1 VLTLCILLFVTP
13 MIFGQKRAPNVRL
26 SKAHPSVYMTFDHQA
41 KIASM
46 RTGEIEDTVWLRLR
60 NNTRW
65 PIILDMNGVPSKAY
79 GDAALFW
86 DVLCKG
92 NEPDER
98 RCHACSFNP
107 LPPGH
112 YILFTVPREDLAKDC
127 SIRVKFSYG
136 WEDSSGETG
145 TLCLLLQFCY
155 TNEYP
160 LTGGAVEQIVGP
172 EPREATF
179 ASSVIRLSRSVA
191 PWPGQLNRCAPYP

>member
-1 VLTLCILLFVTP
+1 MRAVTFGILILLASASFA
-13 MIFGQKRAPNVRL
+13 QKRAPSVRL
-26 SKAHPSVYMTFDHQA
+26 SKAHPSVYITFDHQG

-92 NEPDER
+92 NEPELR
-98 RCHACSFNP
+98 RCHACSFNA

-112 YILFTVPREDLAKDC
+112 YIKFTVPREDLAKGC
-127 SIRVKFSYG
+127 SIRVMFSYG
-136 WEDSSGETG
+136 WEDSSGE
-145 TLCLLLQFCY
+145 
-155 TNEYP
+155 
-160 LTGGAVEQIVGP
+160 P
-172 EPREATF
+172 EHFVYFHNSDLPSGVR
-179 ASSVIRLSRSVA
+179 
-191 PWPGQLNRCAPYP
+191 